1 MKNKIIGII
10 FALIIVAG
18 IIITCFFGLN
28 FSLTYEAHKEL
39 DVYIGKEFEDKDIY
53 NITKEVVGNGEII
66 IQKVEL
72 YEDMACIKL
81 KDISEEQ
88 LSNLNTKIN
97 EKYEIEN
104 KVEDIVVTSVS
115 NARGRDLIKPYIKPV
130 AISFAIIMVYIIV
143 YCAIYARKGIEIN
156 IVKTIAQTVG
166 IEVLV
171 QTLYLSVLAITR
183 LEVNRLTI
191 PVAIALY
198 IITTIGIMLKISKK
212 CSKVKEEKK
221 NNKK

>member
-18 IIITCFFGLN
+18 IIITYFFGLN

-81 KDISEEQ
+81 KNISEEQ

-104 KVEDIVVTSVS
+104 KVEDIVVTSAS
-115 NARGRDLIKPYIKPV
+115 NARGRDLIKPYIIPV
-130 AISFAIIMVYIIV
+130 AISFAIIIVYIIV
-143 YCAIYARKGIEIN
+143 YCAIYSRRGIEIN
-156 IVKTIAQTVG
+156 IVKTILQIVG

-191 PVAIALY
+191 PVAISLY
-198 IITTIGIMLKISKK
+198 IITTIGIMLSLSKK
-212 CSKVKEEKK
+212 CSKVKEEK
-221 NNKK
+221 